1 MYLRIHPCR
10 SPDTVKTA
18 VPRSM
23 RVIAIYQQSAFADP
37 ALRNYTGQMC
47 FKITGALREY
57 YRYSGVSAELERLG
71 YGSSRPEL
79 AWANRQKERKNDRP
93 IEDQSKRAD
102 RTSAVKE

>member
-1 MYLRIHPCR
+1 
-10 SPDTVKTA
+10 
-18 VPRSM
+18 
-23 RVIAIYQQSAFADP
+23 
-37 ALRNYTGQMC
+37 MC

-79 AWANRQKERKNDRP
+79 AWANRQKERENDRP

-102 RTSAVKE
+102 RTSAVKK